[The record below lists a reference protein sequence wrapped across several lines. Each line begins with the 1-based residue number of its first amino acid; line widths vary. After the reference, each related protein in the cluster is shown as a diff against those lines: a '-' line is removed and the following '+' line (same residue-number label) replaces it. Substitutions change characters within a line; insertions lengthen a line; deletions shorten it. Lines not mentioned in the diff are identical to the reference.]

1 MAQLIAGV
9 RIPRHLC
16 PIIRQVTCSSGKSET
31 RVVQKPF
38 GRFRFKCVKCE
49 TFESPDK
56 IIVSTGDWLGKPA
69 NIKVENNGDIVYV
82 GSSLT
87 VHNTL
92 FFVHEL

>member
-1 MAQLIAGV
+1 M
-9 RIPRHLC
+9 RR
-16 PIIRQVTCSSGKSET
+16 
-31 RVVQKPF
+31 
-38 GRFRFKCVKCE
+38 
-49 TFESPDK
+49 FESPDK

-92 FFVHEL
+92 SIVHKVTEKINAMFRLVSKFKMIGTLARSGPKN